1 MNEALNWYSQQV
13 QHKRTVSTST
23 QLAWCKHCQCTVSV
37 TVSVSRGGIQSTNND
52 GIQNTGHTPASF
64 SSFLEL
70 LDLVPRITAD
80 IVKHR
85 TALFKRPDQ
94 NYHNINNNMIQT
106 DSNYAE
112 WNTHTHLW
120 YNVCHYFPF
129 FVSYNKQTSVCF
141 NQLSECCIP
150 IPCSLLIVI
159 PQSIWKLI
167 MGIWKLNLN

>member
-1 MNEALNWYSQQV
+1 MK
-13 QHKRTVSTST
+13 HSTGTANKYNTREQSPP
-23 QLAWCKHCQCTVSV
+23 QLSWLDANIASV
-37 TVSVSRGGIQSTNND
+37 LLVLVLHRGGIQSTNND

-94 NYHNINNNMIQT
+94 NYQYHNINNNMIQT

-112 WNTHTHLW
+112 
-120 YNVCHYFPF
+120 
-129 FVSYNKQTSVCF
+129 
-141 NQLSECCIP
+141 
-150 IPCSLLIVI
+150 
-159 PQSIWKLI
+159 
-167 MGIWKLNLN
+167 